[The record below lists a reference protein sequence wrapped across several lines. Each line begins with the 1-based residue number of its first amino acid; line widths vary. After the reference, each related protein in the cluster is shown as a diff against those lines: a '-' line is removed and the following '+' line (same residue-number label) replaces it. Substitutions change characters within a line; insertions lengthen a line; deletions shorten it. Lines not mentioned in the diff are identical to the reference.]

1 MSRAQD
7 RELAPL
13 TLSGVPRASLM
24 PAEVALR
31 KREAV
36 RRRGL
41 ISIVVLAVLVVAGAI
56 VAATLYAANAE
67 ARLAA
72 ERAVTEQLLG
82 EQLSYQEV
90 LEVRGQLADILA
102 QRQAVTE
109 REVLWRTI
117 AEPYL
122 AILAADGTLEAA
134 TITTAAIADPV
145 LLRQDPL
152 RVLPTATM
160 VLTLNTA
167 GLPAPYSW
175 LRSFETLPAYGD
187 AALDSIVLQAD
198 GTYMTTVTVNLSSEA
213 LSGRLTDEAANG

>member
-7 RELAPL
+7 RELTPL
-13 TLSGVPRASLM
+13 ILSGVPRASLM

-56 VAATLYAANAE
+56 VAATFYAADAE

-72 ERAVTEQLLG
+72 ERAVTEQLLA

-109 REVLWRTI
+109 REVL
-117 AEPYL
+117 
-122 AILAADGTLEAA
+122 
-134 TITTAAIADPV
+134 
-145 LLRQDPL
+145 
-152 RVLPTATM
+152 
-160 VLTLNTA
+160 
-167 GLPAPYSW
+167 
-175 LRSFETLPAYGD
+175 
-187 AALDSIVLQAD
+187 
-198 GTYMTTVTVNLSSEA
+198 
-213 LSGRLTDEAANG
+213 

>member
-7 RELAPL
+7 RDLAPL
-13 TLSGVPRASLM
+13 VLSGVPRANLM

-41 ISIVVLAVLVVAGAI
+41 ISIVVLAALVVAGGI
-56 VAATLYAANAE
+56 VAATFYAADAE

-122 AILAADGTLEAA
+122 AILAVDGTLESA
-134 TITTAAIADPV
+134 TLTTAAIADPA

-152 RVLPTATM
+152 RLLPTATM
-160 VLTLNTA
+160 VLTVNTP

-175 LRSFETLPAYGD
+175 LRAFELLPGYGD
-187 AALDSIVLQAD
+187 ASLDSITLEED
-198 GTYMTTVTVNLSSEA
+198 GTYMTTVTVNLSPDA
-213 LSGRLTDEAANG
+213 LSGRLTDEEANG

>member
-13 TLSGVPRASLM
+13 ILSGVPRASLM

-56 VAATLYAANAE
+56 VAATFYAADAE

-72 ERAVTEQLLG
+72 ERAVTEQLLA

-90 LEVRGQLADILA
+90 LEVRGQLADILG
-102 QRQAVTE
+102 QRQSVTE

-122 AILAADGTLEAA
+122 AILAADGTLESA
-134 TITTAAIADPV
+134 TLTTAAIADPV

-160 VLTLNTA
+160 VLTLNTP
-167 GLPAPYSW
+167 GLPAPYVW
-175 LRSFETLPAYGD
+175 LRGFETLPAYGD
-187 AALDSIVLQAD
+187 AALDSIVLQED
-198 GTYMTTVTVNLSSEA
+198 GSYMTTVTVNLSSEA